1 MARADGKLQAA
12 AKDGYIGECLPAPL
26 LLVMTES
33 QPLFVADDKRQA
45 GAVAKIKA
53 DGAAGYPQRGPE
65 YPDTRA
71 VSPIDED
78 TGKQA
83 AMSEVRWRRRR
94 PPQPRL
100 SGASRLGVKG
110 RAGIGKARGDFE
122 CAGMILEQRLR
133 DKPDGRQAG

>member
-78 TGKQA
+78 TGKPDKQTGGDVRGEMATQA
-83 AMSEVRWRRRR
+83 SAPAPTVRGIEV
-94 PPQPRL
+94 
-100 SGASRLGVKG
+100 G
-110 RAGIGKARGDFE
+110 REGE
-122 CAGMILEQRLR
+122 
-133 DKPDGRQAG
+133 GRHRQSSW